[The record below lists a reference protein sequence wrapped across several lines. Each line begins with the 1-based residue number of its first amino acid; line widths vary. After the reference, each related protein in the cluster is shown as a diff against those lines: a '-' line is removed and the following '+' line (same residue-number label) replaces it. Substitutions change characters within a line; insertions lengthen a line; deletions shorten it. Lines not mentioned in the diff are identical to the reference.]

1 MERGG
6 RDGGPL
12 DFTKMHGAGNDYVY
26 IDARGRERD
35 WPALAIAMS
44 DRHTGVGSDGII
56 LMADSDRADLRMRM
70 YNADGSQGEMCGNGI
85 RCLVKFALDR
95 RVVPCDVSPVAVETL
110 AGVRQVTPVWEDGR
124 MVGASVTMGEPRL
137 RPQDVPVAAPG
148 SGPVMDHPL
157 RVNGYDLSI
166 SCVSM
171 GNPHAVA
178 FLREPVDEFPL
189 HEVGP
194 VVERHQLFRSAST
207 SRSSTW
213 RAAAVS
219 GRGSGSAGLGSRWR
233 AARGPAPWPWPP
245 GSTDTSTTTSP
256 SRCPEETWRSAG
268 RGGEKSC
275 SKAPSKR
282 YSRASGPTRVANQT
296 PKTLLDSRRRSTRGE
311 HSSRYDK
318 VANQTQ
324 KHCWT
329 AVGAAPGADTPLG
342 TTQDGRRDSEDAWIG
357 T

>member
-1 MERGG
+1 M
-6 RDGGPL
+6 

-35 WPALAIAMS
+35 WPALAVAMS

-95 RVVPCDVSPVAVETL
+95 RVVPCDASPVTVETL

-194 VVERHQLFRSAST
+194 VIERHELFPERVNFEIVNLE
-207 SRSSTW
+207 SRSRL
-213 RAAAVS
+213 RARVWE
-219 GRGSGSAGLGSRWR
+219 RGSGLTMACGSGASALAV
-233 AARGPAPWPWPP
+233 AARLHGYVDDDVTVSLP
-245 GSTDTSTTTSP
+245 GGDLAVS
-256 SRCPEETWRSAG
+256 WAG
-268 RGGEKSC
+268 RGEVVLEGPVQEVFQGEW
-275 SKAPSKR
+275 PDQ
-282 YSRASGPTRVANQT
+282 G
-296 PKTLLDSRRRSTRGE
+296 G
-311 HSSRYDK
+311 
-318 VANQTQ
+318 
-324 KHCWT
+324 
-329 AVGAAPGADTPLG
+329 
-342 TTQDGRRDSEDAWIG
+342 
-357 T
+357 

>member
-1 MERGG
+1 
-6 RDGGPL
+6 
-12 DFTKMHGAGNDYVY
+12 MHGAGNDYVY
-26 IDARGRERD
+26 IDARGQVRD
-35 WPALAIAMS
+35 WPSLAVAMS

-56 LMADSDRADLRMRM
+56 LMADSDRAHLRMRM

-95 RVVPCDVSPVAVETL
+95 RVVPCDASPVTVETL

-178 FLREPVDEFPL
+178 FLREPVDDFPL

-194 VVERHQLFRSAST
+194 VIERHELFPERVNFEIVNLE
-207 SRSSTW
+207 SRSRL
-213 RAAAVS
+213 RARVWGARVRAHDGVRLG
-219 GRGSGSAGLGSRWR
+219 GRRPRRGRPAPRIRRRRRHRL
-233 AARGPAPWPWPP
+233 AARRRP
-245 GSTDTSTTTSP
+245 GGQL
-256 SRCPEETWRSAG
+256 G
-268 RGGEKSC
+268 RVG
-275 SKAPSKR
+275 R
-282 YSRASGPTRVANQT
+282 SRARRPGPRGIPGRVARPGWLT
-296 PKTLLDSRRRSTRGE
+296 IP
-311 HSSRYDK
+311 
-318 VANQTQ
+318 Q

-329 AVGAAPGADTPLG
+329 AVGAAPGANTPLG
-342 TTQDGRRDSEDAWIG
+342 TIKWLTKPKSIA
-357 T
+357 

>member
-35 WPALAIAMS
+35 WPALAVAMS

-95 RVVPCDVSPVAVETL
+95 RVVPCDASPVTVETL

-124 MVGASVTMGEPRL
+124 MAGASVTMGEPRL

-194 VVERHQLFRSAST
+194 VVERHELFPERVNFEIVNLE
-207 SRSSTW
+207 SRTRL
-213 RAAAVS
+213 RARVWE
-219 GRGSGSAGLGSRWR
+219 RGSGLTMACGSGASALAV
-233 AARGPAPWPWPP
+233 AARLHGYVDDDVTVSLP
-245 GSTDTSTTTSP
+245 GGDLAVS
-256 SRCPEETWRSAG
+256 WAG
-268 RGGEKSC
+268 RGEVVLEGPVQEVFQGEW
-275 SKAPSKR
+275 PDQ
-282 YSRASGPTRVANQT
+282 SG
-296 PKTLLDSRRRSTRGE
+296 
-311 HSSRYDK
+311 
-318 VANQTQ
+318 
-324 KHCWT
+324 
-329 AVGAAPGADTPLG
+329 
-342 TTQDGRRDSEDAWIG
+342 
-357 T
+357 

>member
-1 MERGG
+1 
-6 RDGGPL
+6 
-12 DFTKMHGAGNDYVY
+12 MHGAGNDYVY

-35 WPALAIAMS
+35 WPALAVAMS

-56 LMADSDRADLRMRM
+56 LMADSDRAHLRMRM

-95 RVVPCDVSPVAVETL
+95 RVVPCDASPVAVETL
-110 AGVRQVTPVWEDGR
+110 AGVRQVTPVWEDGQ

-194 VVERHQLFRSAST
+194 VVERHELFPERVNFEIVNLE
-207 SRSSTW
+207 SRSRL
-213 RAAAVS
+213 RARVWE
-219 GRGSGSAGLGSRWR
+219 RGSGLTMACGSGASALAV
-233 AARGPAPWPWPP
+233 AARLHGYVDDDVTVSLP
-245 GSTDTSTTTSP
+245 GGDLAVS
-256 SRCPEETWRSAG
+256 WAG
-268 RGGEKSC
+268 RGEVVLEGPVQEVFQGEW
-275 SKAPSKR
+275 PDQ
-282 YSRASGPTRVANQT
+282 SG
-296 PKTLLDSRRRSTRGE
+296 
-311 HSSRYDK
+311 
-318 VANQTQ
+318 
-324 KHCWT
+324 
-329 AVGAAPGADTPLG
+329 
-342 TTQDGRRDSEDAWIG
+342 
-357 T
+357 

>member
-26 IDARGRERD
+26 IDARGRQRD
-35 WPALAIAMS
+35 WPALAVAMS

-95 RVVPCDVSPVAVETL
+95 RVVPCDASPVTVETL

-148 SGPVMDHPL
+148 SGPVIDHPL

-178 FLREPVDEFPL
+178 FLREPVDDFPL

-194 VVERHQLFRSAST
+194 VIERHELFPERVNFEIVNLE
-207 SRSSTW
+207 SRSRL
-213 RAAAVS
+213 RARVWE
-219 GRGSGSAGLGSRWR
+219 RGSGLTMACGSGASALAV
-233 AARGPAPWPWPP
+233 AARLHGYVDDDVTVSLP
-245 GSTDTSTTTSP
+245 GGDLAVS
-256 SRCPEETWRSAG
+256 WAG
-268 RGGEKSC
+268 RGEVVLEGPVQEVFQGEW
-275 SKAPSKR
+275 PDQ
-282 YSRASGPTRVANQT
+282 SG
-296 PKTLLDSRRRSTRGE
+296 
-311 HSSRYDK
+311 
-318 VANQTQ
+318 
-324 KHCWT
+324 
-329 AVGAAPGADTPLG
+329 
-342 TTQDGRRDSEDAWIG
+342 
-357 T
+357 

>member
-1 MERGG
+1 MECGG

-35 WPALAIAMS
+35 WPALAVAMS

-194 VVERHQLFRSAST
+194 VIERHELFPERVNFEIVNLE
-207 SRSSTW
+207 SRSRL
-213 RAAAVS
+213 RARVWE
-219 GRGSGSAGLGSRWR
+219 RGSGLTMACGSGASALAV
-233 AARGPAPWPWPP
+233 AARLHGYVDDEVTVSLP
-245 GSTDTSTTTSP
+245 GGDLAVS
-256 SRCPEETWRSAG
+256 WAG
-268 RGGEKSC
+268 RGEVVLEGPVQEVFQGEW
-275 SKAPSKR
+275 PDQ
-282 YSRASGPTRVANQT
+282 G
-296 PKTLLDSRRRSTRGE
+296 G
-311 HSSRYDK
+311 
-318 VANQTQ
+318 
-324 KHCWT
+324 
-329 AVGAAPGADTPLG
+329 
-342 TTQDGRRDSEDAWIG
+342 
-357 T
+357 

>member
-35 WPALAIAMS
+35 WPALAVAMS

-95 RVVPCDVSPVAVETL
+95 RMVPCDASPVAVETL
-110 AGVRQVTPVWEDGR
+110 AGVRQVTPVWDDGR

-178 FLREPVDEFPL
+178 FLREPIDEFPL

-194 VVERHQLFRSAST
+194 VIERHELFPERVNFEIVNLE
-207 SRSSTW
+207 SRSRL
-213 RAAAVS
+213 RARVWE
-219 GRGSGSAGLGSRWR
+219 RGSGLTMACGSGASALAV
-233 AARGPAPWPWPP
+233 AARLHGYVDDEVTVSLP
-245 GSTDTSTTTSP
+245 GGDLAVS
-256 SRCPEETWRSAG
+256 WAG
-268 RGGEKSC
+268 RGEVVLEGPVQEVFQGEW
-275 SKAPSKR
+275 PDQ
-282 YSRASGPTRVANQT
+282 G
-296 PKTLLDSRRRSTRGE
+296 G
-311 HSSRYDK
+311 
-318 VANQTQ
+318 
-324 KHCWT
+324 
-329 AVGAAPGADTPLG
+329 
-342 TTQDGRRDSEDAWIG
+342 
-357 T
+357 

>member
-35 WPALAIAMS
+35 WPALAVAMS

-56 LMADSDRADLRMRM
+56 LMADSDRADLRMRI

-95 RVVPCDVSPVAVETL
+95 RMVPCDASPVAVETL

-178 FLREPVDEFPL
+178 FLREPVEEFPL

-194 VVERHQLFRSAST
+194 VIERHELFPERVNFEIVNLE
-207 SRSSTW
+207 SRSRL
-213 RAAAVS
+213 RARVWE
-219 GRGSGSAGLGSRWR
+219 RGSGLTMACGSGASALAV
-233 AARGPAPWPWPP
+233 AARLHGYVDDEVTVSLP
-245 GSTDTSTTTSP
+245 GGDLAVS
-256 SRCPEETWRSAG
+256 WAG
-268 RGGEKSC
+268 RGEVVLEGPVQEVFQGEW
-275 SKAPSKR
+275 PDQ
-282 YSRASGPTRVANQT
+282 G
-296 PKTLLDSRRRSTRGE
+296 G
-311 HSSRYDK
+311 
-318 VANQTQ
+318 
-324 KHCWT
+324 
-329 AVGAAPGADTPLG
+329 
-342 TTQDGRRDSEDAWIG
+342 
-357 T
+357 

>member
-35 WPALAIAMS
+35 WPALAVAMS

-56 LMADSDRADLRMRM
+56 LMADSDRAHLRMRM

-95 RVVPCDVSPVAVETL
+95 RMVPCDASPVAVETL

-194 VVERHQLFRSAST
+194 VIERHQLFPERVNFEIVNLE
-207 SRSSTW
+207 SRSRL
-213 RAAAVS
+213 RARVWE
-219 GRGSGSAGLGSRWR
+219 RGSGLTMACGSGAGALAV
-233 AARGPAPWPWPP
+233 AARLHGYVDDDVTVSLP
-245 GSTDTSTTTSP
+245 GGDLAVS
-256 SRCPEETWRSAG
+256 WAG
-268 RGGEKSC
+268 RGEVVLEGPVQEVFQGEW
-275 SKAPSKR
+275 PDQ
-282 YSRASGPTRVANQT
+282 SG
-296 PKTLLDSRRRSTRGE
+296 
-311 HSSRYDK
+311 
-318 VANQTQ
+318 
-324 KHCWT
+324 
-329 AVGAAPGADTPLG
+329 
-342 TTQDGRRDSEDAWIG
+342 
-357 T
+357 

>member
-26 IDARGRERD
+26 IDARGRDRD
-35 WPALAIAMS
+35 WPALAVAMS

-56 LMADSDRADLRMRM
+56 LMADSDRAHLRMRM

-95 RVVPCDVSPVAVETL
+95 RMVPCDASPVAVETL

-124 MVGASVTMGEPRL
+124 MVGASVTMGEPGL

-194 VVERHQLFRSAST
+194 VIERHELFPERVNFEIVNLE
-207 SRSSTW
+207 SRSRL
-213 RAAAVS
+213 RARVWE
-219 GRGSGSAGLGSRWR
+219 RGSGLTMACGSGASALAV
-233 AARGPAPWPWPP
+233 AARLHGYVDDEVTVSLP
-245 GSTDTSTTTSP
+245 GGDLAVS
-256 SRCPEETWRSAG
+256 WAG
-268 RGGEKSC
+268 RGEVVLEGPVQEVFQGEW
-275 SKAPSKR
+275 PDQ
-282 YSRASGPTRVANQT
+282 SG
-296 PKTLLDSRRRSTRGE
+296 
-311 HSSRYDK
+311 
-318 VANQTQ
+318 
-324 KHCWT
+324 
-329 AVGAAPGADTPLG
+329 
-342 TTQDGRRDSEDAWIG
+342 
-357 T
+357 

>member
-6 RDGGPL
+6 WDGGPL

-35 WPALAIAMS
+35 WPALAVAMS

-95 RVVPCDVSPVAVETL
+95 RMVPCDVSPVAVETL

-124 MVGASVTMGEPRL
+124 MVGASVTMGEPGL

-178 FLREPVDEFPL
+178 FLREPIDEFPL

-194 VVERHQLFRSAST
+194 VVERHQLFPERVNFEIVNLE
-207 SRSSTW
+207 SRSRL
-213 RAAAVS
+213 RARVWE
-219 GRGSGSAGLGSRWR
+219 RGSGLTMACGSGASALAV
-233 AARGPAPWPWPP
+233 AARLHGYVDDEVTVSLP
-245 GSTDTSTTTSP
+245 GGDLAVS
-256 SRCPEETWRSAG
+256 WAG
-268 RGGEKSC
+268 RGEVVLEGPVQEVFQGEW
-275 SKAPSKR
+275 PDQ
-282 YSRASGPTRVANQT
+282 G
-296 PKTLLDSRRRSTRGE
+296 G
-311 HSSRYDK
+311 
-318 VANQTQ
+318 
-324 KHCWT
+324 
-329 AVGAAPGADTPLG
+329 
-342 TTQDGRRDSEDAWIG
+342 
-357 T
+357 

>member
-35 WPALAIAMS
+35 WPALAVAMS

-70 YNADGSQGEMCGNGI
+70 YNADGSQGKMCGNGI

-95 RVVPCDVSPVAVETL
+95 RMVPCDASPVAVETL
-110 AGVRQVTPVWEDGR
+110 AGVRQVTPVWDDGR

-178 FLREPVDEFPL
+178 FLREPIDEFPL

-194 VVERHQLFRSAST
+194 VIERHELFPERVNFEIVNLE
-207 SRSSTW
+207 SRSRL
-213 RAAAVS
+213 RARVWE
-219 GRGSGSAGLGSRWR
+219 RGSGLTMACGSGASALAV
-233 AARGPAPWPWPP
+233 AARLHGYVDDEVTVSLP
-245 GSTDTSTTTSP
+245 GGDLAVS
-256 SRCPEETWRSAG
+256 WAG
-268 RGGEKSC
+268 RGEVVLEGPVQEVFQGEW
-275 SKAPSKR
+275 PDQ
-282 YSRASGPTRVANQT
+282 G
-296 PKTLLDSRRRSTRGE
+296 G
-311 HSSRYDK
+311 
-318 VANQTQ
+318 
-324 KHCWT
+324 
-329 AVGAAPGADTPLG
+329 
-342 TTQDGRRDSEDAWIG
+342 
-357 T
+357 

>member
-35 WPALAIAMS
+35 WPALAVAMS

-95 RVVPCDVSPVAVETL
+95 RVVPCDVSPIAVETL

-194 VVERHQLFRSAST
+194 VVERHELFPERVNFEIVNLE
-207 SRSSTW
+207 SRSRL
-213 RAAAVS
+213 RARVWE
-219 GRGSGSAGLGSRWR
+219 RGSGLTMACGSGAGALAV
-233 AARGPAPWPWPP
+233 AARLHGYVDDDVTVSLP
-245 GSTDTSTTTSP
+245 GGDLAV
-256 SRCPEETWRSAG
+256 TWEG
-268 RGGEKSC
+268 RGEVVLEGPVQEVFQGEW
-275 SKAPSKR
+275 PDQ
-282 YSRASGPTRVANQT
+282 SG
-296 PKTLLDSRRRSTRGE
+296 
-311 HSSRYDK
+311 
-318 VANQTQ
+318 
-324 KHCWT
+324 
-329 AVGAAPGADTPLG
+329 
-342 TTQDGRRDSEDAWIG
+342 
-357 T
+357 